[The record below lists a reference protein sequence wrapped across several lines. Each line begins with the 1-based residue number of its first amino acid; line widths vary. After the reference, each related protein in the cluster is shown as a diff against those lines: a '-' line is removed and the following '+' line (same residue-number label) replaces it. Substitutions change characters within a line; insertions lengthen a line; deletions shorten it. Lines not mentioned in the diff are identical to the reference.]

1 MLSYLINLD
10 RSPER
15 LAFFAEQA
23 QRAGLAF
30 ERISAV
36 DGRAL
41 TPKQRE
47 AAVAQRFEFQPINAG
62 EIGLFM
68 SHRAVWQ
75 RIADSGVAYG
85 AVFEDDAVLSLRV
98 AAVLAGIDAQQPA
111 VDVIKL
117 ETTGRAVVLEGAALP
132 LGAAHSLRRLR
143 SWHGGT
149 AAYVVSRAGALAL
162 LQATAKLA
170 DPVDQV
176 LFNPMS
182 RVSSSLRLMQVWPAV
197 GIQKNILESHA
208 AGGVFGTT
216 IDRHKSRRGLLFRH
230 GLLLDARRAWK
241 KLKERRR
248 RAQLARVPGHSLMPV
263 PFDLP
268 DAQGDAQLGEPSGEQ
283 RGEQPGAQH

>member
-15 LAFFAEQA
+15 LAFFAAQA
-23 QRAGLAF
+23 ERAGLAF
-30 ERISAV
+30 ERIGAV

-41 TPKQRE
+41 TAKQRE
-47 AAVAQRFEFQPINAG
+47 AAVAPRFEFQPINAG

-75 RIADSGVAYG
+75 QIADRGFAYG

-117 ETTGRAVVLEGAALP
+117 ETTGRAVVLEDAALP
-132 LGAAHSLRRLR
+132 LGTAHRLRRLR

-162 LQATAKLA
+162 LQATSKLA

-230 GLLLDARRAWK
+230 GFVVDARRAWK
-241 KLKERRR
+241 KLQERSR
-248 RAQLARVPGHSLMPV
+248 RAQLAREPGHSLMPV
-263 PFDLP
+263 PFDSP
-268 DAQGDAQLGEPSGEQ
+268 DAQGDAPRGEP
-283 RGEQPGAQH
+283 PGAQP